1 MPEAEADWA
10 TAVVSR
16 PVEGETVGEGGQ
28 PCPVCGADTEWAG
41 ACHGRFV
48 GRAFQLRR
56 CPDCRFVFVADP
68 WLDYERIYDAAY
80 YAGRG
85 VDTRMNIAGES
96 RDPARSIRR
105 CEWLGVEQCV
115 GSLVNLTPESTWLDY
130 GCGAGGLVAFLRA
143 RGYSGARGFEP
154 SSAAHELIAPSVDPL
169 TVDQLAELCGHF
181 DVVSAIDVIEH
192 VPDPVTELTRMCSL
206 LRPGGLLFITT
217 GNARPHRDH
226 LARWRYL
233 KPEVHISLFEP
244 ATLALALERAGLRP
258 EFPGYGP
265 GWTGIIRYRILKE
278 LGRSRTS
285 PVDRLVPWS
294 LLCRLVDRRVGLS
307 AQPVGWNAAAPGA

>member
-1 MPEAEADWA
+1 MVW
-10 TAVVSR
+10 
-16 PVEGETVGEGGQ
+16 
-28 PCPVCGADTEWAG
+28 W
-41 ACHGRFV
+41 
-48 GRAFQLRR
+48 
-56 CPDCRFVFVADP
+56 
-68 WLDYERIYDAAY
+68 
-80 YAGRG
+80 
-85 VDTRMNIAGES
+85 
-96 RDPARSIRR
+96 RS
-105 CEWLGVEQCV
+105 
-115 GSLVNLTPESTWLDY
+115 S
-130 GCGAGGLVAFLRA
+130 A

-154 SSAAHELIAPSVDPL
+154 SSAAHELIAPGVDPL

-278 LGRSRTS
+278 LGRRRTS